1 MLTSRSALII
11 LKQLKDVQ
19 ICINRNVDHA
29 AIVPGEIHNWDGTV
43 FVSLDIAVLEERCNI
58 TVAGLIVA
66 TINKKTHLALKPL
79 TSKHVEFTGVA
90 PRPEFQQAL
99 ARANI
104 SPIISPANLS
114 CTIAIILCGPSSIAE
129 SLARD
134 LSKYRMFLQHPNPR
148 PIGVEYANPQYLA
161 VAESRLPNGA
171 VLPPIPPESFD
182 QGTDRAGRV
191 NQGDLE
197 DEVDLREVM
206 NNLPRPAYLVE
217 ADIDGRIKTK
227 LLP

>member
-1 MLTSRSALII
+1 MRTDRG
-11 LKQLKDVQ
+11 
-19 ICINRNVDHA
+19 VDHEI
-29 AIVPGEIHNWDGTV
+29 IVPGEIHGWDGTV
-43 FVSLDIAVLEERCNI
+43 FVSLDLLISEERCNI
-58 TVAGLIVA
+58 MVAGLPIA
-66 TINKKTHLALKPL
+66 TMNKKTHLALKSL
-79 TSKHVEFTGVA
+79 ASKDVNFTGVV
-90 PRPEFQQAL
+90 PRGEFQQKMA
-99 ARANI
+99 AANI
-104 SPIISPANLS
+104 SPGIGPPNLS
-114 CTIAIILCGPSSIAE
+114 FSIAIILCGPTSIAE

-134 LSKYRMFLQHPNPR
+134 LSKYRLFLQHPNPR
-148 PIGVEYANPQYLA
+148 PIGVEYVNPQYLVIA
-161 VAESRLPNGA
+161 GSRLPNGA

-182 QGTDRAGRV
+182 QGTDRAGRI